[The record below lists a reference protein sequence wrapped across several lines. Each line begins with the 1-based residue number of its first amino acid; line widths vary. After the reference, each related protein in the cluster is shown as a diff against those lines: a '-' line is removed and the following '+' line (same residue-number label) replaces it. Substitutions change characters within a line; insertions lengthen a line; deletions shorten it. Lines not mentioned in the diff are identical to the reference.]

1 MTSTA
6 RQVERATT
14 HVIPQGPFAR
24 LGRWS
29 ARHRRWVIA
38 VWIVVFLA
46 LAPLATQL
54 SGRLSQG
61 GFQISGSTSQNAINV
76 VSAKFTDQFPASMTL
91 VLTSPT
97 LPPNDPAFEAV
108 IAKAAAAAKKAGG
121 PVVGAVTT
129 PAENPQLA
137 YPAARTALIQIGL
150 TEGIDQ
156 VLAHTK
162 PIIDAAT
169 AASTS
174 RVEVSAT
181 GGPAIFTDFNSVNTH
196 DLRQSET
203 VQIPLILLVLVLFF
217 GSLWAAGIP
226 VVRHCRRPGEHA
238 GGAVVRRRRDEPV
251 DLRPKRRPADR
262 DRRRRGLLAV
272 YRQPLPGRDARR
284 LRRARCGGDHHWA
297 GR

>member
-1 MTSTA
+1 M
-6 RQVERATT
+6 
-14 HVIPQGPFAR
+14 
-24 LGRWS
+24 
-29 ARHRRWVIA
+29 IA

-156 VLAHTK
+156 VLA
-162 PIIDAAT
+162 
-169 AASTS
+169 
-174 RVEVSAT
+174 
-181 GGPAIFTDFNSVNTH
+181 
-196 DLRQSET
+196 QY
-203 VQIPLILLVLVLFF
+203 Q
-217 GSLWAAGIP
+217 
-226 VVRHCRRPGEHA
+226 
-238 GGAVVRRRRDEPV
+238 
-251 DLRPKRRPADR
+251 ADH
-262 DRRRRGLLAV
+262 RRGDGGLDLT
-272 YRQPLPGRDARR
+272 GRGLGHRGSGDLHR
-284 LRRARCGGDHHWA
+284 LQLGQHA
-297 GR
+297 